1 MGGRHRARAGT
12 PRRSGRNLARLA
24 IGVFALAVLT
34 GGVFVIVTGSGG
46 PGAGAHQPAP
56 AATVSDPTSGNPD
69 FSGEEQ
75 LRASFDRL
83 DLPVP
88 VGLALVP
95 VGGGTPLLLGDQTPH
110 DAWSTI
116 KVPVALAAERL
127 HGANRA
133 ESRAL
138 VDSDNRSARILM
150 RSLGSPEQAAA
161 AVTAVLHEGHSATT
175 VQQAPDGQWPQA
187 GETVWPLADSAI
199 WTAHLPCMTG
209 SAHILDLMS
218 HVGPTQDWG
227 LRQIPG
233 DRTAVKGGWGKNDDD
248 LGYVVRQI
256 GVIALDDGRQVA
268 VSMSAHAPGMTFDT
282 GGAALNG
289 LGRWLGDNLA
299 LLPAGR
305 CPTSDR

>member
-1 MGGRHRARAGT
+1 MGGRHRARAGA
-12 PRRSGRNLARLA
+12 RRRPDRILARLA
-24 IGVFALAVLT
+24 VGVFALAVIA
-34 GGVFVIVTGSGG
+34 GGLFVIVTESAG
-46 PGAGAHQPAP
+46 PSDGPHVAAPAP
-56 AATVSDPTSGNPD
+56 TLDDPALGNQ
-69 FSGEEQ
+69 EQ
-75 LRASFDRL
+75 LRVSFDRL
-83 DLPVP
+83 DLPAP

-150 RSLGSPEQAAA
+150 RSLGDPAQAAA
-161 AVTAVLHEGHSATT
+161 AVTEVLREGHSTTT
-175 VQQAPDGQWPQA
+175 VQRAADGQWPQA
-187 GETVWPLADSAI
+187 GETVWPLADSAT
-199 WTAHLPCMTG
+199 WTAHLPCLAG
-209 SAHILDLMS
+209 SAHILELMS

-227 LRQIPG
+227 LQQIPG
-233 DRTAVKGGWGKNDDD
+233 DRTAVKGGWGRNDDD
-248 LGYVVRQI
+248 SGYVVRQI
-256 GVIALDDGRQVA
+256 GLITLDDGRQVA

-289 LGRWLGDNLA
+289 LGRWLGANLA

-305 CPTSDR
+305 CPTATQ